1 MSILRSRSRSL
12 LIGISLLAPFA
23 SQSPAANVV
32 FNTDFGQMTVD
43 GIPRTDFFGVSVQAE
58 LIQRPEGVVQLYRF
72 LGNMEFISGDTIT
85 AIGGRPLV
93 LLAGND
99 AIIQAGATLNFNT
112 TGRFGVLGGGN
123 GGGTVGG
130 GSFGLGRSGAGTNI
144 SVGAGGFGG
153 TISGSGNGDSG
164 TAGANGSQGSAGTDG
179 SNGFTGDAGLPGF
192 ANSLSSGGSAGSFGV
207 RGFGGLRSAVG
218 GGGTAG
224 SGGAV
229 SGGFGEGG
237 DGSDGGNAGSGA
249 RGGSGTAGTAGGSG
263 GAGTNSATGLILSGG
278 GGGGSGGSGGGGGGG
293 AGGSSGGAGGGGGG
307 GGLGVFALFLAFED
321 GGDGGIGGDGGRG
334 GAGGN
339 GGTGAASGAGGGG
352 GGAVEIAALG
362 RVRVEGNISIQGG
375 ASGPRGFA
383 SARQLGAQGGA
394 GTAGQAGETTL
405 TDLGGIGGRGGNGGN
420 GGGGGDGGLGG
431 EGGHGGG
438 GAGGTLILKGTIASA
453 SGGTTNTSGG
463 TSGGNA
469 GANGRFLIADN
480 GNNVP
485 SFGTAIGATT
495 SDVAG
500 AGGGGVNPFIQG
512 GGQSTFNLV
521 DLAGGADVY
530 GLKTGVNID
539 SSYFD
544 SIRTG
549 APVGAIAA
557 LVRRSVGP
565 GAGEDYTGQDLLM
578 MVNLTAG
585 SLPNPQLGVGNPG
598 EGFITPLL
606 QRGFARNQQFGGSG
620 PVALTSLPA
629 GGVYVT
635 LIPDFLQSE
644 VNARVGSA
652 GLKGFSLP
660 QLAANQVVYLTPIP
674 GDYNVD
680 GLVNAADYTVWRD
693 NRGTSA
699 VLPNDPTGGIIGAA
713 QYNTW
718 RTNFNAGGNF
728 GPLGATAVPEPA
740 SVVVMLVLF
749 AAVRCIGPRIT
760 RQIENERKP
769 KCPR

>member
-1 MSILRSRSRSL
+1 MSMTKFLHRFAFL
-12 LIGISLLAPFA
+12 TLAVIGCGAFA
-23 SQSPAANVV
+23 THMRGAAVV

-43 GIPRTDFFGVSVQAE
+43 GVPRTDFFGVTVQSE

-72 LGNMEFISGDTIT
+72 LGDMEFISGDTVT
-85 AIGGRPLV
+85 AIGSRPLV
-93 LLAGND
+93 LLAGD
-99 AIIQAGATLNFNT
+99 DVVIQAGATLNFNT
-112 TGRFGVLGGGN
+112 TGRFGVLGGGS

-130 GSFGLGRSGAGTNI
+130 GSFGLGRSGAGTNF

-164 TAGANGSQGSAGTDG
+164 TAGANGGQGSAGADG
-179 SNGFTGDAGLPGF
+179 VNGITGDAGLPGF
-192 ANSLSSGGSAGSFGV
+192 ANSLSSGGSAGTAGL

-218 GGGTAG
+218 GGGSAG

-249 RGGSGTAGTAGGSG
+249 RGGSGTAGAAGGSG
-263 GAGTNSATGLILSGG
+263 GAGTNSVSGLILAGG
-278 GGGGSGGSGGGGGGG
+278 GGGGSGGGGGGGGGG

-431 EGGHGGG
+431 DAGHGGG

-453 SGGTTNTSGG
+453 SGGTINTSGG
-463 TSGGNA
+463 ASGGNA

-485 SFGTAIGATT
+485 SFGTAIGANTT
-495 SDVAG
+495 DVAG
-500 AGGGGVNPFIQG
+500 VGGGGVNPFIQG
-512 GGQSTFNLV
+512 GGQSTFNV
-521 DLAGGADVY
+521 IDLAGGADVY
-530 GLKTGVNID
+530 GLKTGVTID
-539 SSYFD
+539 SPYFD
-544 SIRTG
+544 TIRSG

-557 LVRRSVGP
+557 VVRRSIGP
-565 GAGEDYTGQDLLM
+565 GIGEDYTGQDVLM
-578 MVNLTAG
+578 LVNLTA
-585 SLPNPQLGVGNPG
+585 SALTNPELGIGAPG
-598 EGFITPLL
+598 DGFRTGLL
-606 QRGFARNQQFGGSG
+606 QRGFARNTQFGGSG
-620 PVALTSLPA
+620 PVALTSLPGA
-629 GGVYVT
+629 GVYAT
-635 LIPDFLQSE
+635 LVPDNSQLE
-644 VNARVGSA
+644 LNVRLGSA

-699 VLPNDPTGGIIGAA
+699 VLPNDPTGGIIGVA

-718 RTNFNAGGNF
+718 RANFNAGGNF
-728 GPLGATAVPEPA
+728 GPLGAAVVPEPA
-740 SVVVMLVLF
+740 SVMLL
-749 AAVRCIGPRIT
+749 IT
-760 RQIENERKP
+760 LIAISSRRL
-769 KCPR
+769 CLWATRRG